1 MALVQAG
8 MAEVLGAPAVPR
20 TRGAAAIACRPPL
33 RVSLRGLAKSF
44 RGTRVVAGLDLEVG
58 PGEVLALAGP
68 SGCGKSTT
76 LRLVAGLADAD
87 GGEVWIGNAEAT
99 HLPPKAR
106 DIAMVFQTTALYP
119 HLTVYRNLALPLE
132 LRKLPRVQVER
143 RVEAIAERL
152 DITYLLNRKPRLL
165 SGGQRQL
172 ASLARALVRRPSL
185 LLLDEPFSNLDAK
198 CRAAVRAELARL
210 RAEQGTTAIY
220 VGHDQAD
227 AMAVADRVAVM
238 REGRIEQVGTPA
250 ELLDDAASTFV
261 ATFIGLPGMNLLP
274 ARLDCD
280 GAVPCARLGKVALPS
295 PGYAGSAG
303 ASRDLLLGLRPQW
316 FSDRPLAG
324 GAAIETIV
332 RTLEPAGAA
341 MHVTL
346 ESDAGTFVAT
356 LPSDRR
362 PRPGDRLMLWADMAR
377 AQLFDPGTG
386 RAIPRPAA
394 RRKAA

>member
-1 MALVQAG
+1 MAPVDAG
-8 MAEVLGAPAVPR
+8 MTEVLGARAVPR
-20 TRGAAAIACRPPL
+20 ARAAATIARPHPPRL
-33 RVSLRGLAKSF
+33 SLRGLTKSF
-44 RGTRVVAGLDLEVG
+44 GAAQVVAGLDLEVAS
-58 PGEVLALAGP
+58 GEVLALAGP

-87 GGEVWIGNAEAT
+87 DGEVWIGNAEAT
-99 HLPPKAR
+99 RLPPKAR
-106 DIAMVFQTTALYP
+106 DIAMVFQTTPLYP

-132 LRKLPRVQVER
+132 LRRVPRAEVER

-198 CRAAVRAELARL
+198 CRSAVRAELGRL
-210 RAEQGTTAIY
+210 RAEQGTTIVYA
-220 VGHDQAD
+220 GHDQAD

-261 ATFIGLPGMNLLP
+261 ATFIGLPAMNLLL
-274 ARLDCD
+274 ARIGCD
-280 GAVPCARLGKVALPS
+280 GAVACARLGEFALPL
-295 PGYAGSAG
+295 PGHAGLLG
-303 ASRDLLLGLRPQW
+303 ARGDVLLGLRPQW
-316 FSDRPLAG
+316 FSDRPMAG

-332 RTLEPAGAA
+332 RALEPAGAA

-346 ESDAGTFVAT
+346 ESVAGTFVAA

-362 PRPGDRLMLWADMAR
+362 PRPGERLTLWADMAR

-386 RAIPRPAA
+386 RAIPRHAA
-394 RRKAA
+394 HREAA